1 MQKTALDIVHKAY
14 EALRIKSEADTNF
27 PAERAN
33 YGFELLQAMMD
44 QWRLDT
50 SLGQYWEALS
60 HCTIVPQQD
69 TYTVGGAGCD
79 LVTGD
84 ERPEA
89 ILRSWVD
96 SGSVTYPMN
105 QVPGIEYFRAPR
117 NKNSSTSHPY
127 TFFYSQ
133 SYPEGSITLWP
144 APSTPYDLYIQYVSP
159 LSIPASLSTVMVYG
173 PGYTQALIYGLA
185 QLLKLTYNVQAP
197 DIDAAASQFKQAIR
211 MSRKRIVPS
220 ALLDPAISVK
230 GSAGQSNASLR
241 GPLYD
246 ITSNSFVG
254 NL

>member
-1 MQKTALDIVHKAY
+1 M
-14 EALRIKSEADTNF
+14 
-27 PAERAN
+27 
-33 YGFELLQAMMD
+33 
-44 QWRLDT
+44 WRLDS
-50 SLGQYWEALS
+50 SLGQHWEALA

-69 TYTVGGAGCD
+69 TYTVGPTGSD

-89 ILRSWVD
+89 ILKSWID

-105 QVPGIEYFRAPR
+105 QVPGQEYFRAPR
-117 NKNSSTSHPY
+117 NKNASTSHPY

-133 SYPEGSITLWP
+133 AYPEGSITMWP
-144 APSTPYDLYIQYVSP
+144 KPSMAYDLYIQYVCQ
-159 LSIPASLSTVMVYG
+159 LTIPTSLSTVMSYG
-173 PGYTQALIYGLA
+173 PGYNQALIFGLA
-185 QLLKLTYNVQAP
+185 QLLATTYNISAP
-197 DIDAAASQFKQAIR
+197 DISAAAAQYKQMIR
-211 MSRKRIVPS
+211 QSRKRNIPS
-220 ALLDPAISVK
+220 ALLDPAISIK